1 VIATQRDHALR
12 QPRLQAHDRVNDA
25 GAVRAAVNIVSEK
38 DEARRP
44 AVGVALALCDQVT
57 QLLQRAVNIADG
69 VG

>member
-1 VIATQRDHALR
+1 MT
-12 QPRLQAHDRVNDA
+12 A
-25 GAVRAAVNIVSEK
+25 GAVRAAVNIVAEK